1 MSAPNL
7 QPARGVL
14 APHPLTQGLPKSVT
28 LFDRWNRI
36 PFRRKVMGTVVLT
49 ALLHPV
55 IGDNWGSRANRAIPR
70 LNNGQLIEMIFLLNH
85 LSRPIHDNGFP
96 NGDIELLFG
105 DMEW

>member
-1 MSAPNL
+1 MSAQTCS
-7 QPARGVL
+7 QPVVL
-14 APHPLTQGLPKSVT
+14 APHPLTQGLQIGHT
-28 LFDRWNRI
+28 
-36 PFRRKVMGTVVLT
+36 FRPLEPRPISKKVMGTVVLT

>member
-14 APHPLTQGLPKSVT
+14 APQPLTQGLPKSVSH
-28 LFDRWNRI
+28 LDRCNRI

-49 ALLHPV
+49 VLLHPV
-55 IGDNWGSRANRAIPR
+55 IGDNCGSRANRAIPR
-70 LNNGQLIEMIFLLNH
+70 LNNGQLVEMIFLLNH

>member
-14 APHPLTQGLPKSVT
+14 APQPLTQGLPKSVT
-28 LFDRWNRI
+28 HSDRWNRI

-70 LNNGQLIEMIFLLNH
+70 LNNGQLVEMIFLLNH

>member
-14 APHPLTQGLPKSVT
+14 APHPLTQDLPKSVT

-36 PFRRKVMGTVVLT
+36 PCRRKVMGTVVLT

-55 IGDNWGSRANRAIPR
+55 IGDNWGSRANRTIPR

-105 DMEW
+105 EVEW